1 MGILDQITRG
11 VGYALNPISAVAD
24 ATRYGIGV
32 ATGERENP
40 TPSFNRAQSLGNQ
53 IGSSANFDGIS
64 SLNEGQ
70 ARRLANFDQRQL
82 EQYQQAVEAGATN
95 AVRAGTMTEQE
106 AQQRI
111 RQANFSLVSP
121 SGITNSGQLQQ
132 GAMTA
137 ADLPDATS
145 QLGDYNGLGQDKAY
159 FDQLNFAAKNESN
172 LTQDIGDQQIS
183 REFDRTARYRLPLEN
198 YRMDRDFAYGQKAE
212 QNTSKRQ
219 RANDLMST
227 YAQTAQSLITSGL

>member
-1 MGILDQITRG
+1 MSILDQITRG
-11 VGYALNPISAVAD
+11 VGYALNPISAVTD
-24 ATRYGIGV
+24 AARYGIGV

-95 AVRAGTMTEQE
+95 AVRAGIMNEQE
-106 AQQRI
+106 AQRRI

-145 QLGDYNGLGQDKAY
+145 QLGDYNGLGQDNEY
-159 FDQLNFAAKNESN
+159 FSQLNAMARNESN

-183 REFDRTARYRLPLEN
+183 REFDRTVQFHLPLEN
-198 YRMDRDFAYGQKAE
+198 YRDAKAFAYQEKGL
-212 QNTSKRQ
+212 QNSSKRQ